1 MSVATKEGNGG
12 NGAPPE
18 ITTLATG
25 DPAPPVVAPLIL
37 NNAYFELGGVNLRCT
52 VKHLE
57 AAFAENKLV
66 TITSF
71 CSETDYP
78 GVTKYHLRATFNQDF
93 STGSVFATLNAAVLA
108 YQANQTPV
116 NFKARPYASTV
127 TSVTNP
133 QISGMVIPQPFTFM
147 LGDAGAASEVA
158 IDWNLTA
165 PPTIDTGA
173 VAATGATAG
182 APGFYTPSGANP
194 PANLAALSGITAA
207 PTTAWAT
214 GQYVLTGD
222 LTGNHWTG
230 TAWAAGKA

>member
-1 MSVATKEGNGG
+1 MSVATKEGKGG
-12 NGAPPE
+12 NGDPPE
-18 ITTLATG
+18 VNLLATG
-25 DPAPPVVAPLIL
+25 DPRPSRRPFIL

-57 AAFAENKLV
+57 ACFAENKLV

-127 TSVTNP
+127 TSSTNP

-147 LGDAGAASEVA
+147 LGDASTTSEVQ
-158 IDWNLTA
+158 IDWSTVNPAHRIRLRGGRRRRGRRRR
-165 PPTIDTGA
+165 PRVLRPVG
-173 VAATGATAG
+173 GEPAG
-182 APGFYTPSGANP
+182 QPGRPDRRHRHPGHRVGDRSVRHHRR
-194 PANLAALSGITAA
+194 PAGRPLVRFGV
-207 PTTAWAT
+207 
-214 GQYVLTGD
+214 GGR
-222 LTGNHWTG
+222 
-230 TAWAAGKA
+230 